1 MSAGE
6 HLNPSAYID
15 FKNLPRAYDELQA
28 KYDALFREYLAL
40 SSEAALLERK
50 LIRYLASDWIAVRA
64 RPEPQHTEH
73 RTTKLGD
80 GHEES
85 QRPR

>member
-15 FKNLPRAYDELQA
+15 FKNLPREYDVLRA

-40 SSEAALLERK
+40 SGEAAHLERQ
-50 LIRYLASDWIAVRA
+50 LIRYLASDWTVVSAH
-64 RPEPQHTEH
+64 PEPQRTEQPNNQP
-73 RTTKLGD
+73 GD
-80 GHEES
+80 MK
-85 QRPR
+85 

>member
-15 FKNLPRAYDELQA
+15 FKNLPREYDALKA

-40 SSEAALLERK
+40 SSEAAHLKRK
-50 LIRYLASDWIAVRA
+50 LIRYLARDWIVVSTHS
-64 RPEPQHTEH
+64 EPHSTQGTEQP
-73 RTTKLGD
+73 T
-80 GHEES
+80 EET
-85 QRPR
+85 